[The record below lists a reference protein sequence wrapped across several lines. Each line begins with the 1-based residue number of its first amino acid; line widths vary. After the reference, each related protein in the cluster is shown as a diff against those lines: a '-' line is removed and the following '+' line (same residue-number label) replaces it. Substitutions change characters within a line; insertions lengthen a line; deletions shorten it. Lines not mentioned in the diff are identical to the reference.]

1 MSTTYA
7 ITIQGTFTDAS
18 NNLGPA
24 IHPDFTGTF
33 VASNT
38 QSQIIG
44 FNGNPITAFY
54 NSNGASIGVSIPQ
67 FNNIIGL
74 YNVAPNPTGVTFNA
88 FVQYTPSL
96 GILQPTPN
104 YVEIGILS
112 NQGQTVYVLAGLNT
126 VGGSLDTPYT
136 STTPNAITITPL
148 SNICFPAHTP
158 ITVDQGCVNIE
169 DIDPT
174 LHTID
179 AKKIVAVTK
188 TIGKK
193 NYLVCLEQGALGN
206 NLPLAETI
214 ISPEHK
220 ILYKGNMIEAKHF
233 IVPFEHVYKIKYH
246 KTPLYNVLLAEHYK
260 MQVNGLTVETLHP
273 ENEIALLY
281 TGQEKSNHK
290 EKTIEDYSI
299 NKAMN
304 TIIHKTNKKVE
315 KKVTTGKVFLMK

>member
-7 ITIQGTFTDAS
+7 ITIQGTFTDACG
-18 NNLGPA
+18 NHMPPNPA
-24 IHPDFTGTF
+24 INPDFTGTF

-38 QSQIIG
+38 PTQIG
-44 FNGNPITAFY
+44 PVNANPITAFY
-54 NSNGASIGVSIPQ
+54 NSNGASIGVPIPQ
-67 FNNIIGL
+67 VNNYIGF
-74 YNVAPNPTGVTFNA
+74 YYIENNPNEAFVAL
-88 FVQYTPSL
+88 VQYTSSL
-96 GILQPTPN
+96 GNLLPLPN
-104 YVEIGILS
+104 YVGIAITS
-112 NQGQTVYVLAGLNT
+112 AQGQTVYQLFGLNT
-126 VGGSLDTPYT
+126 VGGRPSSEYT

-174 LHTID
+174 VHTID
-179 AKKIVAVTK
+179 TKKIIAVTK

-206 NLPLAETI
+206 NLPVAETI

-233 IVPFEHVYKIKYH
+233 IVPFEHVYKIKYN

-281 TGQEKSNHK
+281 TGQGNNK

-304 TIIHKTNKKVE
+304 AVIYKNKKVE
-315 KKVTTGKVFLMK
+315 RKVNTGKVFLIK